1 MPFASSAMLVVMGT
15 QLGAQLVGPG
25 WMLLGDLYLKKK
37 WREEPWGS
45 EGLFACILLRMN
57 TNAERNECV
66 ASTEALA
73 QEHSEPGSY
82 NVTKRLSLESR
93 GQRVKAMNTC
103 KTEIPKERIL
113 KGEIG

>member
-45 EGLFACILLRMN
+45 EGLFARVLLRMN
-57 TNAERNECV
+57 TNGERNECV

-82 NVTKRLSLESR
+82 NATRRLSLES
-93 GQRVKAMNTC
+93 
-103 KTEIPKERIL
+103 
-113 KGEIG
+113 